1 MTLFKQRHSRWLI
14 GLIALLI
21 VGCNSSE
28 QSTAPDDEPGP
39 EPTAPEARFT
49 SVAPSAAEPK
59 AGATVSEVIAYQSAP
74 IVVEDPTTPLL
85 YNADVEGQVRYPLEG
100 DGPLPV
106 VLYLH
111 GRHATC
117 IYGDGTE
124 FLSAGICPDF
134 SELGSPLVLTE
145 PLDNFTGYDYMADT
159 LASHGYVVI
168 SIDANDVNDKDLAGD
183 AGVNA
188 RSQLILHHLDIFR
201 AINADGSY
209 PSLNQP
215 DRFASLQGRMDFD
228 RVGLMGHSRGGQ
240 AVSHVHFLNEAG
252 RQNTELA
259 LPPRVLGEPFTAP
272 HKIKAVFSLAP
283 TNFDYITVPDTTY
296 AVLLPYCD
304 GDVSNLQGAFTFD
317 DTRYAAAET
326 PTPKFQILTKGANH
340 NYYNTKWTG
349 EDGNGDDYS
358 NADSWCDRAAESNG
372 RDNPAAQRAHGE
384 FLMSSFFRLFIGGE
398 TAFLPYWQG
407 RAHLPPD
414 ACPEGTDG
422 FCDERAVLSI
432 QMPEDQRVVI
442 NDALTTERLTTNN
455 LAGSQ
460 TAEGFERAEF
470 CTTKNT
476 EGRNDAG
483 GCPSVRTFANTG
495 QLFLQWTQ
503 AGAVFKTELGDLDAS
518 GKDMLSLRVGVTFNA
533 AKDLNDVA
541 EQDFRLVL
549 TDKDGKEAEVLA
561 ADYGDALFVPPG
573 NADNGEGAKTTLNML
588 LFPLGAFPG
597 VDLSRLDTLE
607 LIFDQ
612 SMAGAVQLADIQF
625 QSAPQP

>member
-1 MTLFKQRHSRWLI
+1 MPTLYRRNTKWLV
-14 GLIALLI
+14 ALLALFI
-21 VGCNSSE
+21 VGCSS
-28 QSTAPDDEPGP
+28 SGNTDTPADDPNPDSS
-39 EPTAPEARFT
+39 APEARFS

-59 AGATVSEVIAYQSAP
+59 SGATVSEVIAYESAA
-74 IVVEDPTTPLL
+74 IVVSDPTGPLQ
-85 YNADVEGQVRYPLEG
+85 YNADVEGQVRYPLE
-100 DGPLPV
+100 DAGPLPV
-106 VLYLH
+106 IVYLH

-117 IYGDGTE
+117 LYGDGTE

-134 SELGSPLVLTE
+134 AETGAPLVLTQ

-209 PSLNQP
+209 PSLGQP
-215 DRFASLQGRMDFD
+215 DRFADLQGRMDFS

-240 AVSHVHFLNEAG
+240 AVSHVHFLNKAG
-252 RQNTELA
+252 RQTTELA
-259 LPPRVLGEPFTAP
+259 LPPRVLAAPFTAP
-272 HKIKAVFSLAP
+272 HAIKAVFSLAP

-317 DTRYAAAET
+317 DTRYVAAEM
-326 PTPKFQILTKGANH
+326 PTPKFQILTKGGNH

-349 EDGNGDDYS
+349 ENGTGDDYS
-358 NADSWCDRAAESNG
+358 NADSWCDRASEGNG
-372 RDNPAAQRAHGE
+372 RDEPAAQRAHGE
-384 FLMSSFFRLFIGGE
+384 FLMSSFFRLFVGGE

-432 QMPEDQRVVI
+432 QMPEDKRIVV
-442 NDALTTERLTTNN
+442 NDALTAERLTTNN
-455 LAGSQ
+455 LAGNQ

-470 CTTKNT
+470 CTTKSP
-476 EGRNDAG
+476 EGTNDAD

-495 QLFLQWTQ
+495 QLYLQWQ
-503 AGAVFKTELGDLDAS
+503 AAGAKFLTELGGIDAS
-518 GKDMLSLRVGVTFNA
+518 SKDILSLRVGVAFNA
-533 AKDLNDVA
+533 TKDLNDTP
-541 EQDFRLVL
+541 EQNFRVVL
-549 TDKDGKEAEVLA
+549 RDTAGKSAEVLA

-573 NADNGEGAKTTLNML
+573 DADNSEGAKTTLNML

-597 VDLSRLDTLE
+597 VDLSSLDAIE
-607 LIFDQ
+607 LHFDQ
-612 SMAGAVQLADIQF
+612 SMSGAVQIADIQF
-625 QSAPQP
+625 QNLPQP